1 MKRTATAAVLLAA
14 LAALSACGSGD
25 DSTDAAPTTRAASPN
40 VDYPAAEKKAGIPPE
55 PTGKARDN
63 VLAVLFDVNPA
74 LVADEDDAID
84 NARNQCAAI
93 NGGAERLE
101 WSAQQR
107 FTSSTHEVTEDE
119 AKHINIGLAEFCK
132 TA

>member
-1 MKRTATAAVLLAA
+1 MKRTVTAAVLLAA
-14 LAALSACGSGD
+14 LAALSACSGGD
-25 DSTDAAPTTRAASPN
+25 DSDNTAPTTKTASPG
-40 VDYPAAEKKAGIPPE
+40 VDYSAAEEKAGIPPE
-55 PTGKARDN
+55 PTGEARDN
-63 VLAVLFDVNPA
+63 LLAVLFDVNPA
-74 LVADEDDAID
+74 LVADEEDAID

-101 WSAQQR
+101 GSAQQR
-107 FTSSTHEVTEDE
+107 FSSSAHEVTEDE

>member
-14 LAALSACGSGD
+14 LAALSACGSSD
-25 DSTDAAPTTRAASPN
+25 DSTDAAPTTKAASPS
-40 VDYPAAEKKAGIPPE
+40 VDYSAAEKKAGIPPE

-107 FTSSTHEVTEDE
+107 FTSSAHEVTEDE